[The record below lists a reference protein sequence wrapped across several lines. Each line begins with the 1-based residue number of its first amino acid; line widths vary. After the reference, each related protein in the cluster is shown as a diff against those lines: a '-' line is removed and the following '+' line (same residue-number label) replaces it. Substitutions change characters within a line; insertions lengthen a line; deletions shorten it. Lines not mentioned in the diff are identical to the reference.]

1 MINKLILADNQSVF
15 RTGMARLIAIEDDC
29 RIVGQCDD
37 LPRLIKAVT
46 CSSNV
51 LVLFAASLRP
61 ELAALGTMLRETGS
75 TAIAILEDQ
84 DNAQEYTRAGIRGI
98 IYRDVSNAGL
108 LQCVRK
114 VGAGGSYVQPR
125 STGPQ
130 HGMESDVVADR
141 VRERLTPKELKI
153 VELILQGYKN
163 RDIADELKN
172 SEQVIKNYMRSIFD
186 KTGVSD
192 RLELALFAMHHKILV
207 IPPGKETRPL
217 PVAAVC

>member
-1 MINKLILADNQSVF
+1 MIHKLILADNQSVF
-15 RTGMARLIAIEDDC
+15 RTGMARLLAIEDDC
-29 RIVGQCDD
+29 RIIGQCDD
-37 LPRLIKAVT
+37 LPRLLKAVA

-51 LVLFAASLRP
+51 TVLFAASLKV
-61 ELAALGTMLRETGS
+61 ELAPFVTLLRETGS
-75 TAIAILEDQ
+75 SAIAILEDQ
-84 DNAQEYTRAGIRGI
+84 ESVLEYHRAGVRGI
-98 IYRDVSNAGL
+98 VYRDISNAGL

-114 VGAGGSYVQPR
+114 VGAGGSYTQPR
-125 STGPQ
+125 DVGPLR
-130 HGMESDVVADR
+130 GMEGDAIADR

-163 RDIADELKN
+163 RDIAEELHN

-207 IPPGKETRPL
+207 IPPAKDL
-217 PVAAVC
+217 VAFPVSAAG